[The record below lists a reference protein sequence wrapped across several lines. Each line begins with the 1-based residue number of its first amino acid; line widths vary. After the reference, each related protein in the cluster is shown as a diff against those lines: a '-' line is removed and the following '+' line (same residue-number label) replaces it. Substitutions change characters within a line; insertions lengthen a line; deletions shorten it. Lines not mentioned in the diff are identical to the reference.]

1 MAVLEVA
8 SSKRFLLMCRAWAL
22 EEERQYIFSS
32 ALVSFILSFSCSSG
46 QSFFLVR
53 NVLASLN
60 DGSSTYI
67 TYMLFYFFAG
77 FLFLWL
83 YMKRILPRISYTQ
96 VNLLL

>member
-1 MAVLEVA
+1 MAVLEEA

-32 ALVSFILSFSCSSG
+32 ALVSFILSFSCLSG

-67 TYMLFYFFAG
+67 TYMLFI
-77 FLFLWL
+77 FLLAF
-83 YMKRILPRISYTQ
+83 RIVALHEKHP
-96 VNLLL
+96 N